1 MHILDDIK
9 QRMQSGTVPECFTT
23 EALRNQE
30 KIGVDDLFLAYS
42 ISTPFGAGIET
53 VSGISASL
61 PRIFLS

>member
-53 VSGISASL
+53 VRGI
-61 PRIFLS
+61 